1 MIDHCQGETHDTT
14 SATSVSLSWFFVL
27 LDIDPGIDNSRLP
40 VDGGEM
46 QQEDIGSKLRVGEQQ
61 ICLAGREFLP
71 SVHRQAV
78 YALEETTLP
87 SETELPTY
95 SPSASKLSGK

>member
-1 MIDHCQGETHDTT
+1 MGRFLVIVQHMTDHCQGETHDTT

-46 QQEDIGSKLRVGEQQ
+46 QQEDLDNKLRVGEQP
-61 ICLAGREFLP
+61 IRLASREFLP
-71 SVHRQAV
+71 SIHRQEV
-78 YALEETTLP
+78 YIRLRKPRCLQRP
-87 SETELPTY
+87 S
-95 SPSASKLSGK
+95 S